1 MSAKYCKYGNHMT
14 DWVPYGS
21 TNVAME
27 SFECT
32 YDGKLAVLDTCD
44 EDDRCPAFEG
54 MPERYDEDERV

>member
-1 MSAKYCKYGNHMT
+1 MSTACKYASVLI

-32 YDGKLAVLDTCD
+32 YEGKLEALDTCS
-44 EDDRCPAFEG
+44 EDDKCPAFECS
-54 MPERYDEDERV
+54 PERYDEDERV